1 MTAAIILTIS
11 VLVLIGYLFDVT
23 APKTRIPTVILLL
36 ALGMTLRWLML
47 TFKVE
52 IPDLSEVLPVL
63 GTFGLILIV
72 LEGSLDLELDREK
85 LPTVKKAFWVAIV
98 PVIIV
103 SAVFAFGLYFF
114 FDYGLRE
121 SLVNAVPF
129 AIISSAIAIPTVSS
143 MSASFKSFVIY
154 ESSLSDIFG
163 VIVFNFLVL
172 NETFGYEAFLGFG
185 GQLLLII
192 LISFIASVLLA
203 FMLGRIKHHIKF
215 GPIVFLVV
223 FIYEI
228 AKIYHLPSLIFILA
242 FGLFIGNLDQIK
254 GVKFIER
261 FRVDILNR
269 EAIKFKEIVGEA
281 AFLIRV
287 LFFIVF
293 GFVMELSEIL
303 NAQTLPMSIVVIV
316 LIFAVRA
323 IQLKLSKAPI
333 FPLVFIAPR
342 GLITILLFLSIP
354 AELAL
359 PEVNRSLIVQVIIIS
374 ALVMM
379 VGTLMGGKAAKEI
392 ASSEDY

>member
-36 ALGMTLRWLML
+36 ALGMGLRWLMNS
-47 TFKVE
+47 FQVQ

-72 LEGSLDLELDREK
+72 LEGSLDLELDKNK

-103 SAVFAFGLYFF
+103 AAIFGLGLHLYFGY
-114 FDYGLRE
+114 DIRE

-143 MSASFKSFVIY
+143 MPASFKSFVVY

-163 VIVFNFLVL
+163 VIVFNFLLL
-172 NETFGYEAFLGFG
+172 NESFGFEAFASFG
-185 GQLLLII
+185 GQLLLIT
-192 LISFIASVLLA
+192 LISFVASVLLA
-203 FMLGRIKHHIKF
+203 FMLSRIKHHIKF

-242 FGLFIGNLDQIK
+242 FGLFLGNLDQIK
-254 GVKFIER
+254 GVKWIEK
-261 FRVDILNR
+261 FRPDILNR
-269 EAIKFKEIVGEA
+269 EAIKFKEIVGES

-293 GFVMELSEIL
+293 GFVMEMNEIL
-303 NAQTLPMSIVVIV
+303 NVQTLPLSLIVIF
-316 LIFAVRA
+316 LIFVVRA
-323 IQLKLSKAPI
+323 LQLYLSKAPI

-354 AELAL
+354 AELML
-359 PEVNRSLIVQVIIIS
+359 PEVNRSLIVQVIVFS

-379 VGTLMGGKAAKEI
+379 VGTLTGGKEAKEI
-392 ASSEDY
+392 TSSDDY